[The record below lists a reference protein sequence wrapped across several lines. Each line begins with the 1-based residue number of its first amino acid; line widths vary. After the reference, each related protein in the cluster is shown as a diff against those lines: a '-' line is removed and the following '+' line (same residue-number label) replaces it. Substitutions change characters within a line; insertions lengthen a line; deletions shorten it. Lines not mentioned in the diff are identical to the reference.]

1 MLTSRN
7 VLTALSCLVLLSAG
21 GRTAPPTRATF
32 CEELGCAGGE
42 LECFET
48 TIPVTT
54 CVDWLWPRC
63 WDIDVP
69 VTCFEPSRGG
79 ANDED

>member
-1 MLTSRN
+1 MLTSRS

-21 GRTAPPTRATF
+21 GSTAPPTRAMF

-48 TIPVTT
+48 TIPETI
-54 CVDWLWPRC
+54 CVDWLGC
-63 WDIDVP
+63 WEFDVP
-69 VTCFEPSRGG
+69 VMCHEPFPR
-79 ANDED
+79 